1 MSITSNFCVILGWHM
16 RAHSCLT
23 SHACPLLSHLTR
35 VCNTPPVCVVVVGAV
50 GSAAVVFHQERGL
63 LFQTRSNVQMENHHR
78 RLIQRLESVRT
89 TQSRCVCGIKRLL
102 KSLKLSW
109 VSSRLGK
116 TKQFRLCCDGF
127 FYVKMMMLHKHNVT
141 TVNFV
146 DYTEIKIKI

>member
-23 SHACPLLSHLTR
+23 SHVSVTLHLSVWSWLVQLDLLRSYFTKNGDFSFKR
-35 VCNTPPVCVVVVGAV
+35 ARCC
-50 GSAAVVFHQERGL
+50 
-63 LFQTRSNVQMENHHR
+63 TRSNVRMENHHR